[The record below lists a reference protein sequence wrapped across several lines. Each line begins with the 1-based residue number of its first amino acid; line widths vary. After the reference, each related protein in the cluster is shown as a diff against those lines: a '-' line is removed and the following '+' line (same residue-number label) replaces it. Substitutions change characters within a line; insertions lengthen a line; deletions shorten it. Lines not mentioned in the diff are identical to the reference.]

1 MRKSLALTVILVMAG
16 CGSTE
21 PENILFV
28 SGTVVAASAGSGYT
42 AGQGIDGAQ
51 VSLRYQPPLE
61 PSSEIF
67 DSDITDVNGAWSVRT
82 GPPRGQESPNCTTLS
97 VSAIS
102 AGFTGA
108 VVPLRN
114 LCGIGPGEVTNVE
127 IALTPN

>member
-1 MRKSLALTVILVMAG
+1 MRTSLTLSVLLMVAG

-28 SGTVVAASAGSGYT
+28 SGTVVAASAGSGYA

-67 DSDITDVNGAWSVRT
+67 DSDIADVNGAWSMQT
-82 GPPRGQESPNCTTLS
+82 GPPRGQQDPNCTTLS
-97 VSAIS
+97 VSAIRV
-102 AGFTGA
+102 GFTGA
-108 VVPLRN
+108 VVPLGS

-127 IALTPN
+127 IALSPN